1 MRKNNP
7 FRWLRNVFAKAVSRY
22 KTDNGDASDGCGCSR
37 LALLFFTVYSS
48 VVIILSFP
56 ANGIGIP
63 PFPAVMLAVAVPAVV
78 FVAGSHAAKLF
89 SASGVYCDRRMMSP
103 MKVFFSVFVIYA
115 ALVVFNRFDTPDTTW
130 QWGQAVGERP
140 LDDWHPLI
148 HTFLVFLPTVVVKS
162 GWFVAVA
169 QSFAFAALVAWTYSA
184 LMKYGYN
191 GRAVA
196 IVLIIS
202 VFNPFSMAMACVL
215 WKDTAFAY
223 TGLALTVC
231 LVHIVETDGDWL
243 TVKKAVGVAALLFL
257 ASFVRHN
264 GFFYT
269 LPLALFLPFSV
280 SAKNVSKTLVCIGL
294 AAALSI
300 VYVWGRN
307 AAIARGTVENGNP
320 HQRFSE
326 SVGLPMCM
334 MAHCFVTHPEKSSPE
349 LERLFS
355 GFGGRK
361 FVEAKYVGS
370 YNSFKF
376 PLIESGGDPGK
387 IIHEFGHDEFVRL
400 FFETVKTYPSSAA
413 ESVLHVTSQAWS
425 PVPSGQEVYGY
436 GDVGW
441 YQRALSILPGG
452 SLIRAPGFHML
463 CLVFAFCVAFGRIG
477 RKAFVFAAPLFC
489 YQFGTMLFLSGDDYR
504 FFYISV
510 LTAGVCCLAL
520 LRRRAAPGLRE
531 CGR

>member
-1 MRKNNP
+1 
-7 FRWLRNVFAKAVSRY
+7 
-22 KTDNGDASDGCGCSR
+22 
-37 LALLFFTVYSS
+37 
-48 VVIILSFP
+48 
-56 ANGIGIP
+56 
-63 PFPAVMLAVAVPAVV
+63 MLAVAVPAVV

-243 TVKKAVGVAALLFL
+243 TGKRRSAWRRCCFWLRSSGITVSSTRFRWLCFCPFPSAL
-257 ASFVRHN
+257 RM
-264 GFFYT
+264 
-269 LPLALFLPFSV
+269 
-280 SAKNVSKTLVCIGL
+280 
-294 AAALSI
+294 
-300 VYVWGRN
+300 W
-307 AAIARGTVENGNP
+307 
-320 HQRFSE
+320 
-326 SVGLPMCM
+326 
-334 MAHCFVTHPEKSSPE
+334 
-349 LERLFS
+349 
-355 GFGGRK
+355 
-361 FVEAKYVGS
+361 
-370 YNSFKF
+370 
-376 PLIESGGDPGK
+376 
-387 IIHEFGHDEFVRL
+387 
-400 FFETVKTYPSSAA
+400 
-413 ESVLHVTSQAWS
+413 
-425 PVPSGQEVYGY
+425 
-436 GDVGW
+436 
-441 YQRALSILPGG
+441 
-452 SLIRAPGFHML
+452 
-463 CLVFAFCVAFGRIG
+463 
-477 RKAFVFAAPLFC
+477 
-489 YQFGTMLFLSGDDYR
+489 
-504 FFYISV
+504 
-510 LTAGVCCLAL
+510 
-520 LRRRAAPGLRE
+520 RRRWSALAWRQR
-531 CGR
+531 CQ